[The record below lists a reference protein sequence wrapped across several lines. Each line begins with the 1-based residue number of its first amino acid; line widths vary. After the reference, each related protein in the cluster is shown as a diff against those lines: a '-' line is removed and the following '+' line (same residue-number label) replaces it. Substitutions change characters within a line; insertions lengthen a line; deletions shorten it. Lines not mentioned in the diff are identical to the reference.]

1 MGSSPEAQILVLA
14 SASPR
19 RLELLQQ
26 IGLSPDEIDP
36 ADVDET
42 PRRGEAPAALAQRLA
57 AEKASAVAGRHPGA
71 FVLAA
76 DTVVACAHRILP
88 KPEDAATARRCLA
101 LLSGRRHRVLGGIC
115 AIAPDG
121 RRALRL
127 VTTVVTVKRLD
138 PAEIDAYIASGEWRG
153 KAGGYGIQGRAGA
166 FIRALNGSYSNV
178 VGLSLYETA
187 AMLAGLGYDGA
198 RAAAGRGKE
207 TD

>member
-1 MGSSPEAQILVLA
+1 MNTSPTLVLA

-42 PRRGEAPAALAQRLA
+42 PGRGEAPAALARRLA

-76 DTVVACAHRILP
+76 DTVVACAHRMLP
-88 KPEDAATARRCLA
+88 KAEDAATARRCLG

-127 VTTVVTVKRLD
+127 VTTVVTVKRLG

-187 AMLAGLGYDGA
+187 AMLAGLGYDGD
-198 RAAAGRGKE
+198 RAAAGRGE
-207 TD
+207 GTA